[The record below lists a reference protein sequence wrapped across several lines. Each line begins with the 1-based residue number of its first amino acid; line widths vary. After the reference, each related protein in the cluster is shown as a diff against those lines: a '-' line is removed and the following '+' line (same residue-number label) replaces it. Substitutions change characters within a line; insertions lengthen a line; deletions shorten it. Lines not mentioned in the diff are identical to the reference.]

1 MAEWLEHTVH
11 VDVDTPVE
19 TVWQLWSD
27 ISQMPNWMKW
37 ISSVEVL
44 EEQPELSRWRLE
56 TAGLSFSWLSRIVK
70 VVPQQIIQWESVDG
84 LPNKGAIRFYG
95 HKSGGSTVKMSIAYA
110 LPSILA
116 RLMMSSS
123 FVDRVVTSTLQ
134 ADLDRFREYA
144 IAHCAQSS
152 DDQSSDDQAS
162 GSQGSSTASE
172 TAGTPV
178 SIDS

>member
-11 VDVDTPVE
+11 VDVETPVE
-19 TVWQLWSD
+19 EVWDLWSD

-37 ISSVEVL
+37 IDSVEIL
-44 EEQPELSRWRLE
+44 AEDPALSRWKLE
-56 TAGLSFSWLSRIVK
+56 TTGLSFSWLSRIVK

-84 LPNKGAIRFYG
+84 LPNRGAIRFYG
-95 HKSGGSTVKMSIAYA
+95 HKNGGSTVKMSISYA

-134 ADLDRFREYA
+134 ADLDRFRDYA
-144 IAHCAQSS
+144 IAQADDRAVQNVSS
-152 DDQSSDDQAS
+152 D
-162 GSQGSSTASE
+162 
-172 TAGTPV
+172 P
-178 SIDS
+178 

>member
-37 ISSVEVL
+37 ISSVEIL
-44 EEQPELSRWRLE
+44 EEDPELSRWKLE

-95 HKSGGSTVKMSIAYA
+95 HKSGGSTVKMSISYA
-110 LPSILA
+110 LPSVLA

-134 ADLDRFREYA
+134 ADLDRFRDYA
-144 IAHCAQSS
+144 IAHGKQHSASSSVQSV
-152 DDQSSDDQAS
+152 AS
-162 GSQGSSTASE
+162 
-172 TAGTPV
+172 
-178 SIDS
+178 

>member
-19 TVWQLWSD
+19 EVWALWSD

-44 EEQPELSRWRLE
+44 EEDPSLSRWKLD
-56 TAGLSFSWLSRIVK
+56 TGGLSFSWLSRIVN
-70 VVPQQIIQWESVDG
+70 VIPEQIIQWESVDG
-84 LPNKGAIRFYG
+84 LPNRGAIRFYG
-95 HKSGGSTVKMSIAYA
+95 HKDGGSTVKMSISYA

-134 ADLDRFREYA
+134 ADLDRFKAYA
-144 IAHCAQSS
+144 AEHPAN
-152 DDQSSDDQAS
+152 
-162 GSQGSSTASE
+162 
-172 TAGTPV
+172 V
-178 SIDS
+178 SVDA